1 MIRVIYGD
9 VLLLIDFCMNFFVIC
24 TTSIIAR
31 RKIKKVCIFSA
42 SLIGGIYSVAKVFL
56 KGNDIFDCVISL
68 GVGLLMCYICFG
80 GYKFLKTITVFYS
93 VSALVGGIM
102 FGIYYFLASYH
113 TDIYGY
119 AFDYA
124 YSHLPVWMFVVL
136 ASISMLISWSFAY
149 FGRDSAEKGNEKIEI
164 EFDGKSI
171 EVNALIDS
179 GNLVKE
185 PISNKYVV
193 IIGSEKAKELFSSEI
208 YNLLLHKDTESLL
221 KNKFRIIPVY
231 GFDGG
236 RKICY
241 GILPDKIFKTVKKSK
256 IELDAYVAVSSTERF
271 VDYDGIMHPAV
282 LG

>member
-24 TTSIIAR
+24 TTGIIAR
-31 RKIKKVCIFSA
+31 RKVKKTCIISA

-68 GVGLLMCYICFG
+68 EVGMLMCYICFG

-119 AFDYA
+119 AFEYA
-124 YSHLPVWMFVVL
+124 YSHLPVWMFIVL
-136 ASISMLISWSFAY
+136 AAISMVISWSFAY
-149 FGRDSAEKGNEKIEI
+149 FGRDSVEKGNEKIGI
-164 EFDGKSI
+164 EFGGKSI

-193 IIGSEKAKELFSSEI
+193 IIGKKNAGELFNEEI
-208 YNLLLHKDTESLL
+208 YKSLQENDTERLL
-221 KNKFRIIPVY
+221 ENKFRIIPVY
-231 GFDGG
+231 GIDGK

-241 GILPDKIFKTVKKSK
+241 GIMPDSIFKTDKKTK
-256 IELDAYVAVSSTERF
+256 IELDAYVAVSNSERF

>member
-24 TTSIIAR
+24 TTGIIVR
-31 RKIKKVCIFSA
+31 RKIKKTCIISA

-68 GVGLLMCYICFG
+68 GVGMLMCYICFG
-80 GYKFLKTITVFYS
+80 GYKFLKTMTVFYS
-93 VSALVGGIM
+93 VSALIGGIM
-102 FGIYYFLASYH
+102 FGVYYFLASYH
-113 TDIYGY
+113 TGIYGY
-119 AFDYA
+119 AFEYA
-124 YSHLPVWMFVVL
+124 YSHLPVWLFVVL
-136 ASISMLISWSFAY
+136 AAISMLISWSFAY
-149 FGRDSAEKGNEKIEI
+149 FGRDSSEKENEKIGI
-164 EFDGKSI
+164 EFEGKCI

-185 PISNKYVV
+185 PISNKSVV
-193 IIGSEKAKELFSSEI
+193 IIGKEKAAELFSTEI
-208 YNLLLHKDTESLL
+208 YNSLL
-221 KNKFRIIPVY
+221 QNESENLLENRFRIIPVY
-231 GFDGG
+231 GIDGK

-241 GILPDKIFKTVKKSK
+241 GVKPDRMFKTVKKTK
-256 IELDAYVAVSSTERF
+256 IELDAYVAVGNINRF